1 MHGEA
6 CEAGGRFE
14 EEGEGRPGSGEYDE
28 FGGDVGLDQTRGQDA
43 TGIDFATQSTSVSH
57 EQSCG
62 NIMDRPAVFENPQ
75 CLAT

>member
-1 MHGEA
+1 MKLAKQAGLRKRAKEA
-6 CEAGGRFE
+6 PEVVNN
-14 EEGEGRPGSGEYDE
+14 D
-28 FGGDVGLDQTRGQDA
+28 FGGDVGLGGVADQTRGQDA
-43 TGIDFATQSTSVSH
+43 TGIDFTTQSTSVSH